1 MTTDQARSHLN
12 AKDIAFGLLLLAI
25 AAGALYVNQ
34 DYEAGTASRMG
45 PGYMPMLVF
54 GLTGLFGIGMLI
66 TAFRSGPD
74 PLEKWAWREM
84 GLVLS
89 AMTAFGALLN
99 TLGLGLCVVILVT
112 ISSFAD
118 RSQTLKG
125 AMGLT
130 ATLVVLCWLIFD
142 RGLKI
147 GIPFLP
153 PILGLS

>member
-1 MTTDQARSHLN
+1 MITDQAKSNFN

-25 AAGALYVNQ
+25 AAGALYVNR
-34 DYEAGTASRMG
+34 DYEMGTASRMG

-54 GLTGLFGIGMLI
+54 GLVGLFGIGMLI
-66 TAFRSGPD
+66 TGFWSGRD
-74 PLEKWAWREM
+74 PLERWALREM
-84 GLVLS
+84 GLVLA
-89 AMTAFGALLN
+89 AMTAFGALLD
-99 TLGLGLCVVILVT
+99 TLGLGLCVVILVM
-112 ISSFAD
+112 ISGFAD

-125 AMGLT
+125 VLGLT
-130 ATLVVLCWLIFD
+130 ATLVALCWLIFD